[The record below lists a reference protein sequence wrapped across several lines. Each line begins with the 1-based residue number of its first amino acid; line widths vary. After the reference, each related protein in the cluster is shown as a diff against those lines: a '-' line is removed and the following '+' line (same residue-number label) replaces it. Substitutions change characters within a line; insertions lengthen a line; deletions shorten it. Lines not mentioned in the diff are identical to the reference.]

1 MDDFFE
7 IDEKKKTVKT
17 INLDDFSIADLEQYI
32 LELNQEVLIVKEEI
46 NKKNKLMSE
55 AQKLFK

>member
-1 MDDFFE
+1 MDDFLE
-7 IDEKKKTVKT
+7 IDEKKKT

-32 LELNQEVLIVKEEI
+32 LELNQEVLRVKEEI

>member
-17 INLDDFSIADLEQYI
+17 INLDDFSIEDLEQYI
-32 LELNQEVLIVKEEI
+32 LELNQEILRVKEEI
-46 NKKNKLMSE
+46 NKKNKLISE
-55 AQKLFK
+55 AQKLFE